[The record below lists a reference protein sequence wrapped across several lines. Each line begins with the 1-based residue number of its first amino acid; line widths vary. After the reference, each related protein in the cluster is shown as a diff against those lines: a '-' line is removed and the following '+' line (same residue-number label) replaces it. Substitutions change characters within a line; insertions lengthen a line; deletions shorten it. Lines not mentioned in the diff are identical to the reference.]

1 LDKRYECLLE
11 AAGYRLKLTV
21 FAAHPTVVETLAR
34 QKAAE
39 RLKQVYGLTVS
50 QNDFQLLLI
59 QEK

>member
-1 LDKRYECLLE
+1 
-11 AAGYRLKLTV
+11 
-21 FAAHPTVVETLAR
+21 VETLAR

-39 RLKQVYGLTVS
+39 RLKQVYGLIVA

>member
-1 LDKRYECLLE
+1 LE

>member
-1 LDKRYECLLE
+1 MDKRYECLLE

-21 FAAHPTVVETLAR
+21 FVPHPTKVETLAR

-39 RLKQVYGLTVS
+39 RLKQVYGLTVA

>member
-1 LDKRYECLLE
+1 MDKRYECLLE
-11 AAGYRLKLTV
+11 SAGYRLKLTV
-21 FAAHPTVVETLAR
+21 FAPHPTVAETLAQ